1 MKYDEEA
8 IEQIDRLFSAQDF
21 AGKDREAIITI
32 RAKASEIVLEE
43 YNQPLY
49 TTVDPFGADRLHALR
64 RYYRISLR
72 NPTPPAGS
80 YILEIKYPQQFFYYR
95 LGIGQHSTYYKK
107 TEGRDKM
114 QFFMPAK
121 EAWVESVYSAPEDYT
136 VQDGNGSMYAV
147 SFTDLPEEIQELE
160 GVCE

>member
-1 MKYDEEA
+1 MTYEEEA
-8 IEQIDRLFSAQDF
+8 IEQIDRLFAGQNF
-21 AGKDREAIITI
+21 VGKDREVTITI

-49 TTVDPFGADRLHALR
+49 TTIDPFEADRLHALW

-72 NPTPPAGS
+72 NPTPPRGS

-121 EAWVESVYSAPEDYT
+121 EAWVESVYSAPEDYA
-136 VQDGNGSMYAV
+136 VQGGHGRMHEV
-147 SFTDLPEEIQELE
+147 SFTDLPEDIQLFE
-160 GVCE
+160 GDCE